1 MVKLMKLLLEN
12 WRRQCG
18 EYDFDI
24 LCENFDRGLITEIE
38 LYETWDRQV
47 MVEMQTLLDE
57 GVMDTLR
64 KGYEA
69 LKTGAKEEWEL
80 IKFAYHKAL
89 EKVVNVYSRIMHE
102 AYMLYKHPMMSTI
115 SGPPLEKIA
124 NTLTKAVNF
133 IKKFCNV
140 HPILCKVIF
149 ALVVLLC
156 IAAVMALLAAYL
168 LKNSGDVGVFKSAMA
183 HSTGQITSISSEGEY
198 VITDTGVLAT
208 KGCLE
213 YIGRH
218 ADPEGQQ
225 LTVDALEWLDKA
237 HTATTSTNIHSVAG
251 QGAELAQV
259 CYETMVQDG
268 TPEQIRHLVRLGKN
282 VYIDANEFSVR
293 LNDVKIESI
302 KWQSLNP
309 PGENISRL
317 HPSKLAIKK

>member
-1 MVKLMKLLLEN
+1 MKLLLEN

-133 IKKFCNV
+133 IKKFCNE

-149 ALVVLLC
+149 ALVVLFC
-156 IAAVMALLAAYL
+156 ITAVMAMMATP
-168 LKNSGDVGVFKSAMA
+168 AMA
-183 HSTGQITSISSEGEY
+183 KITTGSEGEY